1 MEFLD
6 GWEDF
11 VVSSWWDWECSVNR
25 MRKNA
30 LAERFRVIKFQDNNG
45 DKYEVIGQV
54 REQNAAVRC

>member
-45 DKYEVIGQV
+45 DKYEVIG
-54 REQNAAVRC
+54 